1 MKKSGALHAPLSNL
15 DLFELVTLK
24 GDGLRAEPWNRTTPY
39 ELEVHRA
46 LFTLVPLIK
55 GGEAEVVRSSHTLP
69 SVVSVTDG

>member
-1 MKKSGALHAPLSNL
+1 MKKSGALHTPLSNL

-39 ELEVHRA
+39 ELEARHA

-55 GGEAEVVRSSHTLP
+55 PGG
-69 SVVSVTDG
+69 VSVPPG

>member
-1 MKKSGALHAPLSNL
+1 MKKSGVLHTPLSNL

-39 ELEVHRA
+39 ELEARHA

-55 GGEAEVVRSSHTLP
+55 TRRRFSYRRVEFTLSP
-69 SVVSVTDG
+69 RRKRW